1 MGPEPLTIL
10 FSNHAIARLKERLP
24 DGHGLRRGVF
34 VRLIRVRHNGNKLN
48 EQWMLQVPNG
58 ILLGTKW
65 RNEKGTHRFIVRTV
79 LDADMVHRRQQ
90 KTRRQLIPLEAHM
103 LQIRNIWALG
113 A

>member
-24 DGHGLRRGVF
+24 DGHGLRRGLF

-48 EQWMLQVPNG
+48 ERWVLQVPNG

-65 RNEKGTHRFIVRTV
+65 RNTKGEHRFIVRTV
-79 LDADMVHRRQQ
+79 FDAEMVHRRQQ
-90 KTRRQLIPLEAHM
+90 TTRQLIPLEAHT
-103 LQIRNIWALG
+103 LQLKNVWALG
-113 A
+113 S